1 MQQYKQIYLII
12 KAFASFFFHAQL
24 YNMAKNKNI
33 IMPTIKIA
41 IEAHFTKNFLNKKFI
56 SLFSNI
62 YSIIINL
69 KSRVF
74 LK

>member
-1 MQQYKQIYLII
+1 ME
-12 KAFASFFFHAQL
+12 
-24 YNMAKNKNI
+24 KNKNI

-41 IEAHFTKNFLNKKFI
+41 IEAHFTKNLLNKKFI
-56 SLFSNI
+56 SLFSII
-62 YSIIINL
+62 YSNIFNL